1 MLKFCAILLTLSSI
15 TLAQDPPLPIKRVV
29 LYKNGVGYFEHLGPV
44 HDKQDVSISFTSG
57 QLNDVLKSLTVL
69 DLSGG
74 RIAGVAYGSA
84 SPIDRQLGDLHL
96 PIGEKSSLTEFLGAL
111 RGAKLEVR
119 SGTSTITGRL
129 LSVERKTRIA
139 GGTTQEVDYVSLIGD
154 GGDVRTTEL
163 SPQFSVKLLEK
174 GLSGKVDRFLDVL
187 ASSRDADVR
196 RMVISAEGS
205 GERSLFVSYIS
216 EVPVWKAT
224 YRIVLGKSAPLLQ
237 GWAIVDN
244 TVGQDWDHVQ
254 LSLVAGAP
262 QSFVENLS
270 QPYYSRRPVV
280 ALPQSMMSS
289 PQTYES
295 TLVSNARLSG
305 TILDASGAVVQ
316 NAVVRAYDQSG
327 NLAGQTTANAVGQ
340 YEFASL
346 PDGPVRLE
354 VQQPGFQMAR
364 INNVTAPRQ
373 DVQLQ
378 VGSSAQTAAV
388 NGRVATDLINTESAT
403 LSSGARSVG
412 TGAALGRMP
421 NAKKGSVAA
430 GSGGGFG
437 GGSYSV
443 EAARAGL
450 EASARAQE
458 LGDLF
463 EYKLKDPITIQ
474 KNRSALLPI
483 VQSSIEAEKVSVWNE
498 RSALPRPQ
506 RALWLTNTSGLTL
519 DGGSFSVL
527 EEETFAGEGIF
538 DPIRPAEKRLVSY
551 ATDLALNVSSKNNT
565 EQEQVTRVRV
575 SRGVMTQ
582 NRELRE
588 KKTYM
593 FRNED
598 TTPRVAVVE
607 HPVRAGYELRS
618 EVKPAETTADWMRF
632 RLPVASKQTAS
643 LVVEEARTIQATF
656 TLTNMTSELVALF
669 VQQKSIDKTV
679 EEALRKILAQ
689 KAQVSDLDEQKTARE
704 DEQSK
709 IYDDQQRLRENMKAL
724 NGSPEEKALLQRYTR
739 QLNGQEDRLEAL
751 KKEIEDLE
759 SKSEAAQSALDKMI
773 QDLSFDVKM

>member
-1 MLKFCAILLTLSSI
+1 
-15 TLAQDPPLPIKRVV
+15 
-29 LYKNGVGYFEHLGPV
+29 
-44 HDKQDVSISFTSG
+44 
-57 QLNDVLKSLTVL
+57 
-69 DLSGG
+69 
-74 RIAGVAYGSA
+74 
-84 SPIDRQLGDLHL
+84 
-96 PIGEKSSLTEFLGAL
+96 
-111 RGAKLEVR
+111 
-119 SGTSTITGRL
+119 
-129 LSVERKTRIA
+129 
-139 GGTTQEVDYVSLIGD
+139 
-154 GGDVRTTEL
+154 
-163 SPQFSVKLLEK
+163 
-174 GLSGKVDRFLDVL
+174 
-187 ASSRDADVR
+187 
-196 RMVISAEGS
+196 
-205 GERSLFVSYIS
+205 
-216 EVPVWKAT
+216 
-224 YRIVLGKSAPLLQ
+224 
-237 GWAIVDN
+237 
-244 TVGQDWDHVQ
+244 
-254 LSLVAGAP
+254 
-262 QSFVENLS
+262 
-270 QPYYSRRPVV
+270 V

-305 TILDASGAVVQ
+305 TISDASGAVVP
-316 NAVVRAYDQSG
+316 NAVVRAYDASG

-346 PDGPVRLE
+346 PEGPMRLE

-364 INNVTAPRQ
+364 INNITAPRQ
-373 DVQLQ
+373 DVQLMVGGTNQSVQ
-378 VGSSAQTAAV
+378 VEASA
-388 NGRVATDLINTESAT
+388 NGILNTETAT
-403 LSSGARSVG
+403 LSSGARSIG
-412 TGAALGRMP
+412 SGAALGRLP
-421 NAKKGSVAA
+421 NAKSSVAA
-430 GSGGGFG
+430 GSGRGSGGGFA

-443 EAARAGL
+443 DAARAGL
-450 EASARAQE
+450 EAAARAQE

-565 EQEQVTRVRV
+565 EREQVTRVRIG
-575 SRGVMTQ
+575 RGAMTQ
-582 NRELRE
+582 MRELRE

-598 TTPRVAVVE
+598 TTPRMAIVE

-643 LVVEEARTIQATF
+643 LVVEEARTLQNTF
-656 TLTNMTSELVALF
+656 ALTNITSEQIGLF

-689 KAQVSDLDEQKTARE
+689 KAAVSDLDEQKAARE
-704 DEQSK
+704 EEQSK

-724 NGSPEEKALLQRYTR
+724 KGSPEEKALLQRYTR
-739 QLNGQEDRLEAL
+739 QLNDQEDRLEAL
-751 KKEIEDLE
+751 KKETKDLE
-759 SKSEAAQSALDKMI
+759 SKTEAAQSALDKMI